1 MSIHARVS
9 CDVCNKANFKGFRYK
24 CLICYDFDLCSECY
38 DKKLFDEF
46 DEEET
51 GHSNEHP
58 MQCVMT
64 NSDLRLYLNVDPV
77 TGNRVNAQ
85 SYICPCCAEMGFSIT
100 ELITHVNN
108 LHALEQ
114 DEEFLCPV
122 CVSLSPQANEFITD
136 IGKHLKEKHVTSR
149 QTAAFSG
156 FTMASVSSQEASE
169 NINESILSLQSRARS
184 LMRRNGD
191 SSSLQSIL
199 EQLDLM
205 IERINNSN
213 ATVPSTATR
222 SNDLLEPLFQHSMAE
237 SRTNPGPGQLRFIN
251 TSLSRSSSVNSDLS
265 KKNIEKDKAK
275 WVSTQILS
283 RNLKTTVSKN
293 EAADLANK
301 SVFFNSLMI
310 SLLQNCDSTSNGSSS
325 GQVPP
330 NDSDEIAN
338 NRKR

>member
-1 MSIHARVS
+1 MSTHARVS
-9 CDVCNKANFKGFRYK
+9 CDVCNKSNFKGFRYK

-38 DKKLFDEF
+38 DKKLFDDY

-58 MQCVMT
+58 MQCIMT

-77 TGNRVNAQ
+77 LGNRISVQ
-85 SYICPCCAEMGFSIT
+85 SFTCPCCAEIGFSIT

-108 LHALEQ
+108 LHPSDQ

-122 CVSLSPQANEFITD
+122 CVSLSPQANEFISD

-149 QTAAFSG
+149 PTTAFSG
-156 FTMASVSSQEASE
+156 FTTASASSLETSD

-184 LMRRNGD
+184 LMRRNAD
-191 SSSLQSIL
+191 SLPLQSIL
-199 EQLDLM
+199 EQLDSM

-213 ATVPSTATR
+213 ATGPATR
-222 SNDLLEPLFQHSMAE
+222 SNDFLEPLFQHHSIAE
-237 SRTNPGPGQLRFIN
+237 TRPGPGQIRSTS
-251 TSLSRSSSVNSDLS
+251 TSLSRSSLANSDLS
-265 KKNIEKDKAK
+265 VKNIEKNKVK

-283 RNLKTTVSKN
+283 RNLKATVSKN

-310 SLLQNCDSTSNGSSS
+310 SLLQNCDSTSNASSS
-325 GQVPP
+325 EQVPP
-330 NDSDEIAN
+330 SNDSDEIAN